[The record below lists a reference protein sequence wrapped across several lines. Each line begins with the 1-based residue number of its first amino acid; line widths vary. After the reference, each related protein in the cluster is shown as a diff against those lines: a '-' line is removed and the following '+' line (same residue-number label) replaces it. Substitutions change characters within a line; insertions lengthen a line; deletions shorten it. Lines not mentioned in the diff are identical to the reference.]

1 MATDG
6 QAGITVYCII
16 PAHLAAKLHDP
27 LRRHFRNDPMVEVV
41 VERRQR
47 DRRRS
52 SSQGGRRQAERRG
65 LTALRETPALPR
77 KARTH
82 ADELSFVEYL
92 GVTGQPAEDDE
103 TERLIHRVH
112 DGDYEAFGEL
122 YLRYFDRIYGYQR
135 LLLRDA
141 TEAED
146 AAQDV
151 FMRAFEALPRYEIQ
165 AGRPFR
171 LWLFR
176 IARNHAINCLKRA
189 ARLQVEEPHAI
200 ARRQRDEAT
209 ERDLQALS
217 WVTDAELVMLVE
229 RLPLAQRQVLTLQFM
244 LGMRTSE
251 IAELLERTP
260 EAVRQLRR
268 RAIIFLEA
276 RLTAIGRRPVRP
288 GREPMM
294 VMLRQARIVRR
305 RKFALL

>member
-1 MATDG
+1 VTDG

-27 LRRHFRNDPMVEVV
+27 LRRHFRNDAMIEVV
-41 VERRQR
+41 VERRER
-47 DRRRS
+47 DRRRPGNG
-52 SSQGGRRQAERRG
+52 GGRRVGERRG
-65 LTALRETPALPR
+65 LTALREAPSLPR
-77 KARTH
+77 KARGH
-82 ADELSFVEYL
+82 ADELTFVEYL
-92 GVTGQPAEDDE
+92 GATSQPNEDDE
-103 TERLIHRVH
+103 TERLILRVH
-112 DGDYEAFGEL
+112 GGDYDAFGEL
-122 YLRYFDRIYGYQR
+122 YLRYFDQIYGYQR

-141 TEAED
+141 AEAED

-151 FMRAFEALPRYEIQ
+151 FIRAFEALPRYEIR
-165 AGRPFR
+165 AGLPFR

-189 ARLQVEEPHAI
+189 ARLQVEEPEAI

-217 WVTDAELVMLVE
+217 WVTDAELVMLIE
-229 RLPLAQRQVLTLQFM
+229 RLPLAQRQVLTLQFL
-244 LGMRTSE
+244 LGMPTNE
-251 IAELLERTP
+251 IAGLLQRTP

-268 RAIIFLEA
+268 RAMVFLEA

-288 GREPMM
+288 GREPM
-294 VMLRQARIVRR
+294 VVVLRQARIVRR